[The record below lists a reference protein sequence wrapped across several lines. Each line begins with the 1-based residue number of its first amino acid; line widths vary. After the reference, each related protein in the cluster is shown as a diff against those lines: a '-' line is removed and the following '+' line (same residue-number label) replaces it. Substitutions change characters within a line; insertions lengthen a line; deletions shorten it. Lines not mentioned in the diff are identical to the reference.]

1 MKEILSE
8 NSNQVLK
15 NEVQKRL
22 RTILKVDFRIAESE
36 DNLKRGLQS
45 LFLSKTGNLISRHSL
60 MKTLDQFVD
69 ECIRIELNKE
79 KPDRE
84 NIRNLLLRKRLLND
98 KIMAYSIK
106 KRKNVSVPFSR
117 RAGLYR

>member
-1 MKEILSE
+1 
-8 NSNQVLK
+8 
-15 NEVQKRL
+15 
-22 RTILKVDFRIAESE
+22 
-36 DNLKRGLQS
+36 
-45 LFLSKTGNLISRHSL
+45 